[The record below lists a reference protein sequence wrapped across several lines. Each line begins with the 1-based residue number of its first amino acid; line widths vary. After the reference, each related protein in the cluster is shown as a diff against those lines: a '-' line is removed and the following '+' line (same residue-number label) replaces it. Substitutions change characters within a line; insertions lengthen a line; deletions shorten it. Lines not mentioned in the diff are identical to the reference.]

1 VTTLYEHAGTDE
13 ALHRLEALF
22 YSKVLADPV
31 LSSLFTERR
40 PHHVDHLT
48 WFTAESFGGPDRFTR
63 ELGFQHVIDVHRHL
77 KITDEQRERFV
88 AVYMES
94 LDEAGLPN
102 DEPFRQAVRSHVEFG
117 SRVAQQNSWAETD
130 ADLHPIRNVPR
141 WQWPAINHGEPAA
154 TGIDADAVLV
164 ATEAGKRAFPGA
176 WQVPWSCVEFVIR
189 SGAPSSK
196 PASGGS
202 RSSCGTPPS
211 GSKVAAPEPIAS
223 CTHTSITTEPTA
235 RPTT

>member
-1 VTTLYEHAGTDE
+1 L
-13 ALHRLEALF
+13 
-22 YSKVLADPV
+22 PV

-40 PHHVDHLT
+40 PQHVDHLT

-102 DEPFRQAVRSHVEFG
+102 DEPFRKAVRSHVEFG

-130 ADLHPIRNVPR
+130 ADLHPIRNIPR
-141 WQWPAINHGEPAA
+141 WQWPAITQGEPEA
-154 TGIDADAVLV
+154 TGIDAGAVLT
-164 ATEAGKRAFPGA
+164 ATEGWKRAFPGA
-176 WQVPWSCVEFVIR
+176 VAGALTMVEFVIR
-189 SGAPSSK
+189 SGAPRSK
-196 PASGGS
+196 PTSGGS
-202 RSSCGTPPS
+202 RSSCETPPR
-211 GSKVAAPEPIAS
+211 GRKVAVPEPIAS
-223 CTHTSITTEPTA
+223 
-235 RPTT
+235 